1 MEVPAVLAYSF
12 DATVRYMDET
22 GTRHS
27 LLSFHQEMNTQCKMN
42 PNAFYGSTI
51 HSFKALSGH
60 WKHNNDKIKKPSVYT
75 LEAYILLEGDRN
87 EAGTA
92 RRSSGRGRCRT
103 VCWVLG
109 ATGMLPL

>member
-1 MEVPAVLAYSF
+1 
-12 DATVRYMDET
+12 MDET

-60 WKHNNDKIKKPSVYT
+60 WKHNNDKIKNQVST
-75 LEAYILLEGDRN
+75 LLKLTFYWKEIEMRLVQPEGAV
-87 EAGTA
+87 AGDDA
-92 RRSSGRGRCRT
+92 GQSAGS
-103 VCWVLG
+103 
-109 ATGMLPL
+109 

>member
-1 MEVPAVLAYSF
+1 
-12 DATVRYMDET
+12 
-22 GTRHS
+22 
-27 LLSFHQEMNTQCKMN
+27 MNTQCKMN

-60 WKHNNDKIKKPSVYT
+60 WKHNNDKIKKLSVYT

-103 VCWVLG
+103 VGDNLLG
-109 ATGMLPL
+109 LTGHRNASALSGIQAEESQDLTF